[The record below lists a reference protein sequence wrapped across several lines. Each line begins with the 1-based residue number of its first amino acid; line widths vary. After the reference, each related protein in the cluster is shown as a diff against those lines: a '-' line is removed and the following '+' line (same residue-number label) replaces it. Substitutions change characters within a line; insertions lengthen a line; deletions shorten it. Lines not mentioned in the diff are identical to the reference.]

1 MDPLLGQNEKV
12 TKDEED
18 RPPRLAESL
27 LRESQILSIGPLL
40 VYKLSAELKL
50 RREKGKI
57 IKKSIGSPN
66 DPEGRRTEKVL
77 MVVGA
82 TGAGKTT
89 LINGMVNYILGIKWE
104 DKFRYKLV
112 VEDSKVSQA
121 HSQTKEITAY
131 TFHPMKG
138 SAVPYTFTIID
149 TPGFGDTEGLKRD
162 KEITDQIKEFFSIPP
177 PNGIDHI
184 DSIGFV
190 TQASL
195 ARLTPTQEY
204 IFTSILS
211 IFGKDV
217 AENIFILITFADG
230 QTPPVMEAIN
240 KAKIPAQK
248 FHKFNN
254 SAIFADNTE
263 TAQKNEDEDE
273 DEDDE
278 DDHFNKMFWKMG
290 ARSFKQFFRDFE
302 KSRSVSLQLTQEVLE
317 EREQLQNMI
326 EGLTPQ
332 INQGLSKIEEK
343 RQEENILRQY
353 ETEIEQNKSFRYSV
367 EVTKAKKKD
376 LSGTGQFTT
385 TCLRC
390 HFTCHQDCVYA
401 NDGDKE
407 SCCAI
412 DKKGY
417 CTVCTDHCHWR
428 AHSNVPYIFEY
439 ETVTETRTSEDLKK
453 KYEVAQSGKNLVEGM
468 IEKIENDLTEVHN
481 NVLSMMFKV
490 QQSLQRLDEI
500 ALKPNPL
507 TKTEYLELLIES
519 EKNEAKQGWK
529 GRVQY
534 YEEAKRQAEILS
546 KAKDLKAAEKL
557 IEEEASKGEKW
568 YSRFTFWRSK

>member
-27 LRESQILSIGPLL
+27 LRESQILSTGSPV

-57 IKKSIGSPN
+57 IKKSIGSPS
-66 DPEGRRTEKVL
+66 DLEGRTTEKVL

-149 TPGFGDTEGLKRD
+149 TPGFGDTEGPERD

-184 DSIGFV
+184 DGIGFV

-195 ARLTPTQEY
+195 VRLTPTQEY

-217 AENIFILITFADG
+217 AENIFILTTFADG
-230 QTPPVMEAIN
+230 QEPPVMEAIK
-240 KAKIPAQK
+240 KAKIPDEK

-263 TAQKNEDEDE
+263 TAPENEEDE
-273 DEDDE
+273 DEDDRF
-278 DDHFNKMFWKMG
+278 DKMFWKMG
-290 ARSFKQFFRDFE
+290 ARSFKKFFRDFE
-302 KSRSVSLQLTQEVLE
+302 KSQSVSLQLTQEVLK
-317 EREQLQNMI
+317 EREQLQNMV

-332 INQGLSKIEEK
+332 INQGLSKIEEM
-343 RQEENILRQY
+343 RQEENILKQR
-353 ETEIEQNKSFRYSV
+353 ETEIEQNKSFTYSV
-367 EVTKAKKKD
+367 DVTKAKKKD
-376 LSGTGQFTT
+376 LGGTGQHTT
-385 TCLRC
+385 TCRRC
-390 HFTCHQDCVYA
+390 NFTCHTSCAIA
-401 NDGDKE
+401 NDDDKKL
-407 SCCAI
+407 CCAM
-412 DKKGY
+412 DWFGY
-417 CTVCTDHCHWR
+417 CKVCTKQCHWQE
-428 AHSNVPYIFEY
+428 HSNLPYIFEY
-439 ETVTETRTSEDLKK
+439 ETVSETRTLEDLKK
-453 KYEVAQSGKNLVEGM
+453 RYEVAKSGKNLVEGM
-468 IEKIENDLTEVHN
+468 IEKLEEDLTEMHN
-481 NVLSMMFKV
+481 NVLSMMFKA
-490 QQSLQRLDEI
+490 QKSLQRLDEI

-507 TKTEYLELLIES
+507 TQIEYLELLIES
-519 EKNEAKQGWK
+519 EKNEAKPGWK
-529 GRVQY
+529 QRVQY
-534 YEEAKRQAEILS
+534 YEEAKRQVEILS
-546 KAKDLKAAEKL
+546 KVKDLKAAEKL
-557 IEEEASKGEKW
+557 IKEETSKGEKW
-568 YSRFTFWRSK
+568 YSRFMFWRS

>member
-27 LRESQILSIGPLL
+27 LRESQILSVGPPL

-112 VEDSKVSQA
+112 VEDSKKSQA

-138 SAVPYTFTIID
+138 CAVPYTFTIID
-149 TPGFGDTEGLKRD
+149 TPGFGDTEGPERD

-195 ARLTPTQEY
+195 PRLTPTQEY

-211 IFGKDV
+211 IFGKDM

-230 QTPPVMEAIN
+230 QTPPVMEAIK
-240 KAKIPAQK
+240 KAKIPDEK

-263 TAQKNEDEDE
+263 TAPENEEDEDE
-273 DEDDE
+273 DYRFD
-278 DDHFNKMFWKMG
+278 KMFWKMG
-290 ARSFKQFFRDFE
+290 ARSFKKFFRDFE
-302 KSRSVSLQLTQEVLE
+302 KSQSVSLQLTKEVLK
-317 EREQLQNMI
+317 EREQLQNLV

-332 INQGLSKIEEK
+332 INQGLSKIEEM
-343 RQEENILRQY
+343 RQEENILKQR
-353 ETEIEQNKSFRYSV
+353 ETEIEQNKSFTYSV
-367 EVTKAKKKD
+367 DVTKAKKKD
-376 LSGTGQFTT
+376 LGGTGQHTT
-385 TCLRC
+385 TCRRC
-390 HFTCHQDCVYA
+390 NFTCHTSCAFA
-401 NDGDKE
+401 NDNDKKL
-407 SCCAI
+407 CCAM
-412 DKKGY
+412 DWSGY
-417 CTVCTDHCHWR
+417 CKVCTKQCHWQE
-428 AHSNVPYIFEY
+428 HSNLPYIFEY
-439 ETVTETRTSEDLKK
+439 ETVSETRTSEDLKK
-453 KYEVAQSGKNLVEGM
+453 RYEVAKSGKNLVEGM
-468 IEKIENDLTEVHN
+468 IEKLEEDLTEMHN
-481 NVLSMMFKV
+481 NVLSMMFKA
-490 QQSLQRLDEI
+490 QESLQRLDEI

-507 TKTEYLELLIES
+507 TQIEYLELLIES
-519 EKNEAKQGWK
+519 EKNEAKPGWK
-529 GRVQY
+529 QRVQY
-534 YEEAKRQAEILS
+534 YEEAKRQVEILS
-546 KAKDLKAAEKL
+546 KVKDLKAAEKL
-557 IEEEASKGEKW
+557 IKEETSKGEKW
-568 YSRFTFWRSK
+568 YSRFMFWRS